1 MSKKF
6 LATYTKIGLIGCLI
20 CILLTICV
28 GLTGCGSGN
37 SIEGSWRKVGY
48 DTIYTFNSDGTVSHA
63 SDPDNEYWRWEY
75 TWSKY
80 SEPSANVEG
89 KNYSLYIIHESQYA
103 TENSRDYEKY
113 GNSPKWECDTYL
125 AVSGNDAI
133 WIYDESGINDEAG
146 IKDFIAGYMPSDY
159 FSLTREK

>member
-37 SIEGSWRKVGY
+37 NIEGSWREVG
-48 DTIYTFNSDGTVSHA
+48 DDFIHTFNADGTESHT
-63 SDPDNEYWRWEY
+63 SDPDNIYWRDEY

-89 KNYSLYIIHESQYA
+89 KNYSLYIIHESHYA

-113 GNSPKWECDTYL
+113 GNSPKSEYDRYF
-125 AVSGNDAI
+125 AVSGNDAL
-133 WIYDESGINDEAG
+133 WIYSETG

-159 FSLTREK
+159 ISFTREK